1 MTPKSREYSSITTH
15 LPVWLRNLP
24 QADSPSRYYEFT
36 AFAHDSLENSLSS
49 GLTEAVASF
58 LIEMNNKLDSI
69 LGMLSMDELR
79 QAFPIEARCTEVGGA
94 GLSFRSNHPFAE
106 GTYVEVIL
114 VLCRIPLRL
123 AGAIGR
129 LSQLSPADFADAGAD
144 VGDVTD
150 ETFWRLDF
158 TRIREQD
165 LETVVRFVIQ
175 EERRIIREKKWA

>member
-1 MTPKSREYSSITTH
+1 MAPENREYSSIATH
-15 LPVWLRNLP
+15 LPVWLRELP

-36 AFAHDSLENSLSS
+36 AFAHDTLENSLSS
-49 GLTEAVASF
+49 GLPEAVASF

-69 LGMLSMDELR
+69 LGMLSMDDLR
-79 QAFPIEARCTEVGGA
+79 QACPIEARCTEVGG
-94 GLSFRSNHPFAE
+94 GGIRFSSDHPFTE
-106 GTYVEVIL
+106 GSYVEVIL

-129 LSQLSPADFADAGAD
+129 LTLSSPENSAVAADISDD
-144 VGDVTD
+144 K
-150 ETFWRLDF
+150 FWRLNF

-175 EERRIIREKKWA
+175 EERRIIREKKWS